1 MEKGYSGPFCR
12 RMNPEADAKMSA
24 FGEGPRT
31 LQMEVV
37 P

>member
-1 MEKGYSGPFCR
+1 MK
-12 RMNPEADAKMSA
+12 PEADAKMSA

-31 LQMEVV
+31 LQVEVV